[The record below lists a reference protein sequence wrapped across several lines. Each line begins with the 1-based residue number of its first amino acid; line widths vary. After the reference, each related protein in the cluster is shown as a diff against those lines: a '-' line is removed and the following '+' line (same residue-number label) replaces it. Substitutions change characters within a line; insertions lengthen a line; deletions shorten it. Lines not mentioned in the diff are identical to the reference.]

1 MASHIH
7 AKMASDGTGRDA
19 YIVQEDAV
27 RYGREFLHQANYGK
41 GLFTSWDLRNV
52 QVRVDTPRRNFPSTR
67 RGGSGWASSLHNDER
82 RRVHESLVHVEAQ
95 ASDSLPSL
103 GTTPK
108 ATPRRA
114 LGAKSHRYATGG
126 PLPHELATSRRAQS
140 PKVPKAAP
148 KKGMPAMVLDLLEF

>member
-1 MASHIH
+1 
-7 AKMASDGTGRDA
+7 MASDGTGRDA
-19 YIVQEDAV
+19 YVVQEDVV
-27 RYGREFLHQANYGK
+27 RYGREFLHQANNQVAPR
-41 GLFTSWDLRNV
+41 GLFTSWDLRNI

-67 RGGSGWASSLHNDER
+67 RGGSGWAPSLHNDER
-82 RRVHESLVHVEAQ
+82 RRVHESLVHVETQ

-140 PKVPKAAP
+140 PKVPKATP
-148 KKGMPAMVLDLLEF
+148 KKGLPAMVLDLQEF